1 MEDKRKQIFN
11 WLELEESENI
21 NIQTNKQT
29 NIKTTITVILK
40 VETKH
45 KWRIYLINVLLDM
58 HRTPRGFNSSNHQC

>member
-21 NIQTNKQT
+21 NTQTNKQT
-29 NIKTTITVILK
+29 NIKTTITVISK

-58 HRTPRGFNSSNHQC
+58 HRTPRGFKSSNHQC

>member
-1 MEDKRKQIFN
+1 MEHKRKQIFN

-21 NIQTNKQT
+21 NTQTNKQT
-29 NIKTTITVILK
+29 NIKTRITVIFK

>member
-11 WLELEESENI
+11 RLELEESENI

-29 NIKTTITVILK
+29 NIKTTITVIFK

>member
-11 WLELEESENI
+11 WLEIEESENI
-21 NIQTNKQT
+21 NTQT
-29 NIKTTITVILK
+29 NIKTTITVIFK

-58 HRTPRGFNSSNHQC
+58 HRKPRGFNSSNHQC

>member
-1 MEDKRKQIFN
+1 MEDKRTQIFN
-11 WLELEESENI
+11 WFELEESENI
-21 NIQTNKQT
+21 NTQTNKQT
-29 NIKTTITVILK
+29 NIKTTITVIFK

>member
-11 WLELEESENI
+11 WYELEESENI
-21 NIQTNKQT
+21 NTQTNKQT
-29 NIKTTITVILK
+29 NIKTRITVIFK

>member
-29 NIKTTITVILK
+29 NIKTTITVIFK

-45 KWRIYLINVLLDM
+45 NWRIYLINVLLDM

>member
-21 NIQTNKQT
+21 NTQT
-29 NIKTTITVILK
+29 NIKTTITVIFK
-40 VETKH
+40 VETKQ

-58 HRTPRGFNSSNHQC
+58 HRTPRDFNSSNHQC

>member
-21 NIQTNKQT
+21 NTQTNKQT
-29 NIKTTITVILK
+29 NIKTRITVIFK

>member
-21 NIQTNKQT
+21 NTQTNKQT
-29 NIKTTITVILK
+29 NIKTTITVIFK

-45 KWRIYLINVLLDM
+45 KWRIYLINVLLDT

>member
-21 NIQTNKQT
+21 NTQTNKQT
-29 NIKTTITVILK
+29 NIKTTITVIFK

>member
-1 MEDKRKQIFN
+1 MEDKRTQIFN
-11 WLELEESENI
+11 WFELEESENI
-21 NIQTNKQT
+21 HTQT
-29 NIKTTITVILK
+29 NIKTTITVIFK

>member
-1 MEDKRKQIFN
+1 MEEKRKQIFN

-21 NIQTNKQT
+21 NTQTSKQT
-29 NIKTTITVILK
+29 NIKTRITVIFK